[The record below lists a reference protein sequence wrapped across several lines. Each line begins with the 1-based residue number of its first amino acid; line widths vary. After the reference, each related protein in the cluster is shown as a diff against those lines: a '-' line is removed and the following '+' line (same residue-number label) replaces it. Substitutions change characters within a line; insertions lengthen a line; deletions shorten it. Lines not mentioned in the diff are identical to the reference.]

1 MFRRF
6 EGARRVRRFKG
17 LGSEGMEHLPKITQL
32 AMQVWVHFC
41 PEQAL
46 PHVWVVK
53 SKELAVSS

>member
-6 EGARRVRRFKG
+6 EDSRRFRSFKE
-17 LGSEGMEHLPKITQL
+17 LGGEGMEHLPKIPQL

-46 PHVWVVK
+46 PHVWVVGAR
-53 SKELAVSS
+53 S